1 MSLGWVRQEEESSE
15 VSGPLKSIEMGSYCL
30 VLETSLGGRAWEVV
44 LSLEVV
50 RIVVKAQD
58 GWKGDCPGRDMLQGL
73 HSREAG
79 WFHEALEQSFARDAL
94 GQLKALPTSKDH
106 DLKSVHVCCRKLGKY
121 RKAHPQKKTYLITA
135 FPW

>member
-1 MSLGWVRQEEESSE
+1 MSLGWVKQEEESSE
-15 VSGPLKSIEMGSYCL
+15 VSGPLKSIEMGSYRL

-58 GWKGDCPGRDMLQGL
+58 GWKGNCPGRDMLQGL

-79 WFHEALEQSFARDAL
+79 RFHEALEQSFARDAL